1 LYYESIYTLMSSIL
15 HRFDPIDPTKDTDVP
30 QKFTFPFLYEPHP
43 LAIAAAEQLK
53 NYLDSF
59 ANWFYDLN
67 LGPEN
72 YEHPLGKMF
81 GVLVVE
87 KTDGALRHLWAYSGV
102 ITGTQKDS
110 RFVPLV
116 FNMFSEDSFYAKENS
131 QLDELNQQIDSL
143 KTDASFLKSL
153 KQLLKLEKE
162 NELLLY
168 NQRKKHAVLKAA
180 RKKEREQAL
189 SSFSEEEYQR
199 LIDSHQTQGM
209 HAKFLLKEYKIYL
222 DTKAAPVKEFISK
235 RKKAIEELKTKR
247 KNLSHKLQSWIFE
260 HYKFL
265 NANGD
270 SKNALDLFKNIAP
283 YFPPSGT
290 GDCAAPKLLQYA
302 YLNGLKP
309 VAMAE
314 FWYGESLKSQIRK
327 HGHYY
332 PSCRSKCEPIL
343 EHMLEGLEVND
354 NPMLK
359 NPAEGKDLPIIYED
373 DYLMAVNKPEEF
385 LSVRGKTI
393 EDSVESRMKKRF
405 PDATG
410 PLIVHRLDMSTSGIL
425 ALTKSLE
432 VHKKLQDQF
441 EKRTVKKRYVAL
453 LDGIVKENSGFIDL
467 PLRVDLDNRPFQMVD
482 PVHGKNARTRY
493 EVLER
498 KDGKTRVY
506 FFPISGRTHQL
517 RVHAAHP
524 LGLNCPIIGDD
535 LYGFKK
541 DRLYLH
547 AEQLEFIHPITLQ
560 PVILK
565 VPAPF

>member
-1 LYYESIYTLMSSIL
+1 MSCLL
-15 HRFDPIDPTKDTDVP
+15 HTFPSDASKKIPE
-30 QKFTFPFLYEPHP
+30 KFTFPFLYETHP
-43 LAIAAAEQLK
+43 LAVVAAEQLK

-59 ANWFYDLN
+59 ENWFYDLN
-67 LGPEN
+67 LGPKD
-72 YEHPLGKMF
+72 HQHQLGKMF
-81 GVLVVE
+81 GVLVVQNTQG
-87 KTDGALRHLWAYSGV
+87 KLGHLWAYSGV
-102 ITGTQKDS
+102 ITGMQKDTC
-110 RFVPLV
+110 FVPLV
-116 FNMFSEDSFYAKENS
+116 FNMFSNNSLYARESS
-131 QLDELNQQIDSL
+131 QLDQLNQQIDSL
-143 KTDASFLKSL
+143 KTDDSLLKSL
-153 KQLLKLEKE
+153 KQVLKLEKE
-162 NELLLY
+162 NELLLC

-180 RKKEREQAL
+180 RKKERELAL
-189 SSFSEEEYQR
+189 NLFRDEEYQK
-199 LIDSHQTQGM
+199 LLDSHQTQGM

-222 DTKAAPVKEFISK
+222 FTKVAPIKEFISI
-235 RKKAIEELKTKR
+235 RTKAIEQLKIKR
-247 KNLSHKLQSWIFE
+247 KNLSHTLQSWIFE

-265 NANGD
+265 NANGEY
-270 SKNALDLFKNIAP
+270 KNALDLFKDIAP

-290 GDCAAPKLLQYA
+290 GDCAAPKLIQYA
-302 YLNGLKP
+302 YLHNLKP
-309 VAMAE
+309 IAMAE
-314 FWYGESLKSQIRK
+314 FWYGEPLKSQIRK

-343 EHMLEGLEVND
+343 EHMLKGLKVDD

-467 PLRVDLDNRPFQMVD
+467 ALRVDLDNRPFQMVD
-482 PVHGKNARTRY
+482 PLHGKNARTRY

-498 KDGKTRVY
+498 KDGKTRVH
-506 FFPISGRTHQL
+506 FFPITGRTHQL

-535 LYGFKK
+535 LYGFKN

-547 AEQLEFIHPITLQ
+547 AEQLEFVHPVTLQ

>member
-1 LYYESIYTLMSSIL
+1 MSSIL
-15 HRFDPIDPTKDTDVP
+15 HSFDSTKDIDVP
-30 QKFTFPFLYEPHP
+30 SKFTFPFLYEPHP
-43 LAIAAAEQLK
+43 MAVEAAEQLK
-53 NYLDSF
+53 TYIDGF
-59 ANWFYDLN
+59 KDWFYDLN

-72 YEHPLGKMF
+72 YQHPLGKMF

-87 KTDGALRHLWAYSGV
+87 DGNGRLGHLWAYSGV
-102 ITGTQKDS
+102 ITGEQKDAP
-110 RFVPLV
+110 FVPLV
-116 FNMFSEDSFYAKENS
+116 FNMFSENSKYVIENS
-131 QLDELNQQIDSL
+131 QLDVWNQKIGFLEKDVL
-143 KTDASFLKSL
+143 HLKSK
-153 KQLLKLEKE
+153 KQLQKLEKE

-168 NQRKKHAVLKAA
+168 KQRKKHSQLKAE
-180 RKKEREQAL
+180 RKKQREEAVDSL
-189 SSFSEEEYQR
+189 TEIAYQK
-199 LIDSHQTQGM
+199 LLDLHQTEGM
-209 HAKFLLKEYKIYL
+209 HAKFLLKEYQIYL
-222 DTKAAPVKEFISK
+222 DAKIAPLEKAIARHEGEIQEYKAARKE
-235 RKKAIEELKTKR
+235 
-247 KNLSHKLQSWIFE
+247 LSNKLQSWIFE
-260 HYKFL
+260 QYQFL
-265 NANGD
+265 NAKGGT
-270 SKNALDLFKNIAP
+270 KNALQLFKNIPP

-302 YLNGLKP
+302 YLNDLKP

-343 EHMLEGLEVND
+343 EHMLQGLEVDD
-354 NPMLK
+354 NPMLI
-359 NPAEGKDLPIIYED
+359 NPAAGKELALIYED

-393 EDSVESRMKKRF
+393 EDSVEYRMKQRF
-405 PDATG
+405 PQATG

-425 ALTKSLE
+425 VLTKSLA
-432 VHKKLQDQF
+432 VHKKLQEQF
-441 EKRTVKKRYVAL
+441 EKRSVKKRYVAL
-453 LDGIVKENSGFIDL
+453 LDGNVKEDTGFIDL
-467 PLRVDLDNRPFQMVD
+467 ALRVDMDNRPFQMVD
-482 PVHGKNARTRY
+482 PVHGKSARTKF

-506 FFPISGRTHQL
+506 FYPITGRTHQL
-517 RVHAAHP
+517 RVHASHP

-547 AEQLEFIHPITLQ
+547 AEQLEFIHPVTLK
-560 PVILK
+560 PVVIH